1 MGTWGVA
8 QAKAKFSAVVEQARE
23 KGPQRITRNGKL
35 VGVLVSPEQWEM
47 RREPLQNSRTMS
59 EFFRSSPLVGSG
71 IDLRRSK
78 SKPRKVEL

>member
-8 QAKAKFSAVVEQARE
+8 EAKAKFSEVVEQARQ

-35 VGVLVSPEQWEM
+35 VGVMVSPEQWEA
-47 RREPLQNSRTMS
+47 RRQPLGNARTMS
-59 EFFRSSPLVGSG
+59 EFFRNSPLAGSG

-78 SKPRKVEL
+78 SKPRKVSL